1 MEENNFEDNIFGEK
15 ENFIEDINP
24 DKVKNFLLKLRNNKD
39 LSKILELIKNKI
51 IYSEIIP
58 HVLNME
64 ILDKNRLIFI
74 LIELYFQSNENENTI
89 KELLKLLISK
99 IEIKREYIIFLCQ
112 QIRILEEKKEINEKF
127 IIKRIEIFEKFF
139 YKVNNNFNSFEIL
152 PKIKRVIIFIFQN

>member
-127 IIKRIEIFEKFF
+127 IIKCIEIFEKFF
-139 YKVNNNFNSFEIL
+139 YKQNDNFNSFEIL
-152 PKIKRVIIFIFQN
+152 PKNRK

>member
-15 ENFIEDINP
+15 ENFIEGINP
-24 DKVKNFLLKLRNNKD
+24 DKVKNFLLKLRKNKD
-39 LSKILELIKNKI
+39 LSKMLELIKNKI
-51 IYSEIIP
+51 IYSDIIP

-127 IIKRIEIFEKFF
+127 IIKCIG
-139 YKVNNNFNSFEIL
+139 KV
-152 PKIKRVIIFIFQN
+152 

>member
-15 ENFIEDINP
+15 ENFIEGINP
-24 DKVKNFLLKLRNNKD
+24 DKVKNFLSKLRNNKD

-51 IYSEIIP
+51 IYSDIIP

-99 IEIKREYIIFLCQ
+99 IEIKREYIIFLCHKNF
-112 QIRILEEKKEINEKF
+112 RRKKRNK
-127 IIKRIEIFEKFF
+127 
-139 YKVNNNFNSFEIL
+139 
-152 PKIKRVIIFIFQN
+152 

>member
-15 ENFIEDINP
+15 ENFIEGINP
-24 DKVKNFLLKLRNNKD
+24 DKVKNFLSKLRNNKD

-51 IYSEIIP
+51 IYSDIIP

-127 IIKRIEIFEKFF
+127 IIKCIEIFEKFF
-139 YKVNNNFNSFEIL
+139 YQLNDNFNSFEIL
-152 PKIKRVIIFIFQN
+152 PKNRKE